1 MTYPFGAAKT
11 ILEKAFALTS
21 EPSAPES
28 ERSLDTETP
37 DQSDWAVALFEH
49 PEH

>member
-1 MTYPFGAAKT
+1 MTYPFGASKT
-11 ILEKAFALTS
+11 ILEKAFALPS

-28 ERSLDTETP
+28 ERSLDTGTP